1 MPTEPTSE
9 LANEPATTI
18 PLSLLTL
25 VQVLVMGDEE
35 VRVWGSLSESLSECL
50 SDCLSECV
58 SE

>member
-9 LANEPATTI
+9 LANEPSTTI

-35 VRVWGSLSESLSECL
+35 VRVWGSLSESLSMCL
-50 SDCLSECV
+50 SDSLSECV
-58 SE
+58 

>member
-9 LANEPATTI
+9 LANEPSTTI
-18 PLSLLTL
+18 PLSLLTM

-35 VRVWGSLSESLSECL
+35 VRVRGSLSDGLSE
-50 SDCLSECV
+50 CLSECV